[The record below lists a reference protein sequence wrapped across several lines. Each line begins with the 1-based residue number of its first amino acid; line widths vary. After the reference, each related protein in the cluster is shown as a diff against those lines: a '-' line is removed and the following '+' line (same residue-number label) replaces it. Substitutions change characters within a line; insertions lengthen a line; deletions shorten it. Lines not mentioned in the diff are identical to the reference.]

1 MVLRVKMENLKL
13 LFQIYVRPAFAMSEI
28 MDRGSWVFA
37 AGAVLVVSV
46 LFFATVNAKLNEAYS
61 VQSFDDFYQQNSH
74 RVDEDSPE
82 AEAAYNKATADYQT
96 AMNARPRVPI
106 LGDRFFQLFSFEPA
120 KFYEPLFLL
129 SLFYVPGSILLMSLF
144 GGVGN
149 FGIILRRDYGAL
161 AVCTLSAWA
170 MAHLP
175 FALAGL
181 VLYSIPVSA
190 EIHFAMW
197 VASGVLFGVFTIFAL
212 RTVFG
217 ANYGIAVLTV
227 CIAWLFLT
235 VGMYVF
241 RHVSPL
247 LFSPFLIFWAV
258 IYFGGFLSGEARGL
272 GNTFRQRQNFKRFLH
287 NATVN
292 PRDADAHVQLGLI
305 YLERRQE
312 PRALEHL
319 NKAIEIDPN
328 EVDAN
333 YELGKIA
340 RKKGELQQA
349 IEHFSKVVEQ
359 NDKHSLSEIW
369 REIGATYLE
378 AGMWAEAREALE
390 KFVGRRSFDP
400 EGLYYLGKVLKH
412 QGEYDRAREMFEQAI
427 ESAKT
432 SPGFRRGNMGHWSKL
447 AQKEI

>member
-1 MVLRVKMENLKL
+1 MENLKL

-37 AGAVLVVSV
+37 AGAVLVTSM
-46 LFFATVNAKLNEAYS
+46 LFFASVNAKLNEAFS
-61 VQSFDDFYQQNSH
+61 IQSFNEFFEKNYSQ
-74 RVDEDSPE
+74 VDEDSPE

-96 AMNARPRVPI
+96 AMNARPRVPMI
-106 LGDRFFQLFSFEPA
+106 GDRFFQLFSFEPA

-161 AVCTLSAWA
+161 AVCALSAWA
-170 MAHLP
+170 MAHFP
-175 FALAGL
+175 FALAGV
-181 VLYSIPVSA
+181 VLYSVPISA
-190 EIHFAMW
+190 QIYFALW
-197 VASGVLFGVFTIFAL
+197 IASGALFGLFMIFAL

-217 ANYGIAVLTV
+217 ANYGVAVLTV
-227 CIAWLFLT
+227 CISWLFLT

-258 IYFGGFLSGEARGL
+258 IYFGGFLGGEARGL
-272 GNTFRQRQNFKRFLH
+272 GNAFRQRQNFKRFLN

-328 EVDAN
+328 EIDAN

-359 NDKHSLSEIW
+359 NDKHSLSEVW

-378 AGMWAEAREALE
+378 AGMLAEAREALE
-390 KFVGRRSFDP
+390 KFVERRSFDA
-400 EGLYYLGKVLKH
+400 EGLYYLGKVLKQ
-412 QGEYDRAREMFEQAI
+412 QGETEKAREMFEQAVD
-427 ESAKT
+427 SAKT
-432 SPGFRRGNMGHWSKL
+432 SPEFRRRSDIRFWSKL
-447 AQKEI
+447 AKKEL